1 LQGSRRGQ
9 WEQAG
14 EKSKDEGR
22 SVRTSARFK
31 EGAWGNK
38 QEGNLWR
45 RELGLLHGSMRVL
58 VGTSRSSATKYERNF
73 YISGGMDYNS
83 ARIKPT
89 IFLRNL

>member
-1 LQGSRRGQ
+1 LG
-9 WEQAG
+9 EQAG
-14 EKSKDEGR
+14 GKSVEER
-22 SVRTSARFK
+22 IRTPTWFK

-38 QEGNLWR
+38 QEL
-45 RELGLLHGSMRVL
+45 S
-58 VGTSRSSATKYERNF
+58 KKKIERNF